1 MKQEI
6 VSYND
11 VGFKDYY
18 LQTIMPHHI
27 LSLSMVVGMGPMPA
41 IIDLWGYDRQKKFI
55 ILLHVQD
62 P

>member
-11 VGFKDYY
+11 VGF
-18 LQTIMPHHI
+18 I

-41 IIDLWGYDRQKKFI
+41 IIDLWGNDGQKI
-55 ILLHVQD
+55 HLLLHVQD